1 MGNPLFTSTASG
13 LSFGLPSMGYGMPS
27 LAPPSLTPDS
37 LNFGASPVSTPSVAA
52 PIVASAAAPTVPG
65 TADDPTVPGTAD
77 DPTKSGVWGWLG
89 ENSDQMKNIA
99 GLLGG
104 AAQIWGAFQANK
116 LAKQQMDFARTSF
129 NTNLANQRTSYNTAL
144 EDRIRSRASTT
155 GMSDAD
161 VQAYITKNSL

>member
-1 MGNPLFTSTASG
+1 MVNPLFTSTASG
-13 LSFGLPSMGYGMPS
+13 LGFGLPSMGYGMPS
-27 LAPPSLTPDS
+27 LALPSLTPDS
-37 LNFGASPVSTPSVAA
+37 LNFVASPVSTPSVAA
-52 PIVASAAAPTVPG
+52 PTVASAAAPTI
-65 TADDPTVPGTAD
+65 PGTAD

-89 ENSDQMKNIA
+89 DNSDQMKNIA

-155 GMSDAD
+155 GMSDTD